1 MKKLVLG
8 KTLFEAYKY
17 LGRIIK
23 SVDRLVVETSASS
36 HSNNIYLDNTLDN
49 MEAVIDLIQRKKR
62 LVALK
67 MIIEEGLK
75 SMESYGAKILVR
87 YYIDKV
93 DTATIAEENKTN
105 SRTIRRHINS
115 ALVDCI
121 EKIYEL
127 GYDNKFL
134 ESIISNEGWIVGI
147 YNSNVVKMQNKDSSL
162 NLFSLP
168 QMSRLDRLINSVY
181 GRV

>member
-23 SVDRLVVETSASS
+23 SVDRLVIETSASS
-36 HSNNIYLDNTLDN
+36 KMACIYIDNTLDD

-67 MIIEEGLK
+67 LVVEEGLK
-75 SMESYGAKILVR
+75 NMDGYGAKLLVR

-93 DTATIAEENKTN
+93 DTATIAEENGTN

-115 ALVDCI
+115 ALVDCV
-121 EKIYEL
+121 EKIYAL

-147 YNSNVVKMQNKDSSL
+147 YNNNVVKMQNKDTSL
-162 NLFSLP
+162 VVFAVP
-168 QMSRLDRLINSVY
+168 QMGRFDRLLNCVY
-181 GRV
+181 GRA